1 MKRFAAFAVLFFIL
15 SCHAIRAQVGIGS
28 EEFVP
33 DESSILELRSDSKG
47 LLIPRL
53 TRDQRDRM
61 DNPSTGLLIY
71 QTDLESG
78 FYFYNGEKW
87 VSILASDGTIV
98 QDYQSIAFDPVTYML
113 TLENGGQVDLSVLRF
128 GRSLEQTVDNG
139 DGTITFNY
147 NDGTSFTTI
156 DLRGSKGDKGDDGLD
171 GRTILSGNT
180 DPNSSEGSEGDF
192 YINTASST
200 FFGPKTN
207 TGWGT
212 GTSLKG
218 DQGPAGVNGAD
229 GADGTNGTDGADGK
243 DGNSFL
249 NGTGAPAATLGQDGD
264 FYIDTNANTYYGPKT
279 AGAWGTPT
287 SLVGPSGADGAD
299 GVDGTNGTD
308 GLDGKDG
315 NSFLNGTGV
324 PAATLGQDGDFYVD
338 TNANTYYGPKT
349 AGTWGAA
356 TSLVGP
362 AGADGIDG
370 INGTDGVDGKDGNS
384 FLNGTGAPAAT
395 LGQDGDF
402 YVDTN
407 ANTYYGPKTAGAWGA
422 ATSLV
427 GPAGA
432 DGIDGINGTDGVDGK
447 DGNSFLNGTGAPAAT
462 LGQDGDF
469 YVDTNANT
477 YYGPKTAGAWGAPT
491 SLVGPAGAD
500 GVDGTNGTDGVDGKD
515 GNSFLNGAGAPAAT
529 LGQDGDFYVDTNA
542 NTYYGPKTA
551 GAWGTATSLV
561 GPAGADGADGID
573 GTNGV
578 DGKDGNSF
586 LNGTG
591 APAATLGQDGDFYVD
606 TNANTYYGPKTAG
619 AWGTATSLVG
629 PAGAD
634 GADGIDGTNGTD
646 GVDGK
651 DGNSFLNG
659 TGAPAATLGQDGDF
673 YVDTNANTYY
683 GPKSAGAWG
692 APTSLVGPA
701 GADGADGIDGT
712 NGTDGVDGKDGNS
725 FLNGTG
731 APAATLGQDGDFY
744 VDTNAN
750 TYYGPK
756 SAGAWGAP
764 TSLVGPAGADG
775 ADGIDGTS
783 GTDGVDGI
791 NGTDG
796 VDGKSML
803 NGTGAPANTLG
814 NNGDFYIDTNTNN
827 IYGPKTAG
835 TWGAATSLIGPAGA
849 DGTDGVDGIDGT
861 NGTDGIDGK
870 SMLNG
875 TGAPAATL
883 GIDGDIYFDTDANAI
898 YGPKTAG
905 AWGAATSLVGPAGA
919 DGANGTDG
927 IDGIDGI
934 DGSSI
939 LSGTSNPIA
948 ANGTDGDF
956 YINTSSLQIFGPK
969 TGGAWGTATPLQGNG
984 IQSTMDNPDGSI
996 TFTYTDGT
1004 SFTTQ
1009 PDGDFS
1015 TTNELITGIALVNKT
1030 LQIREAGITKTVDLS
1045 PVSTTS
1051 KLVDTDLNTTIDV
1064 DEGGFNDDIIR
1075 FTVGGAE
1082 KMRLTGRTLEVL
1094 NNSSSINIGKDAGIN
1109 GTGAGNILLGDEA
1122 AYANTSGN
1130 NNIAI
1135 GYRAL
1140 RQNSTGNGNVA
1151 IGYYAGYN
1159 ETGNNKLY
1167 IENSNNPNP
1176 LIWGDFSTD
1185 VVNVNGKL
1193 GIGLLNPGGITNEL
1207 EVNGHATVISL
1218 TETSDK
1224 RFKQNIEVITNPIDA
1239 IKLINGVRYDWRI
1252 DEFPNRRFK
1261 TGKNIGFIAQEVRAV
1276 FPELVSESSDGYL
1289 SVSYSGLTP
1298 ILVEAVKDQQ
1308 ETIESQ
1314 AQIIDEL
1321 KTMLLELK
1329 KETEKLSEEV
1339 SKLKEAN
1346 ATKDK

>member
-98 QDYQSIAFDPVTYML
+98 QDYQSIAFDPVTYIL

-180 DPNSSEGSEGDF
+180 DPNLSEGSEGDF
-192 YINTASST
+192 YINTASNT

-207 TGWGT
+207 AGWGT

-218 DQGPAGVNGAD
+218 DQGPAGVNGAN
-229 GADGTNGTDGADGK
+229 GIDGTNGTDG
-243 DGNSFL
+243 
-249 NGTGAPAATLGQDGD
+249 
-264 FYIDTNANTYYGPKT
+264 
-279 AGAWGTPT
+279 
-287 SLVGPSGADGAD
+287 V
-299 GVDGTNGTD
+299 
-308 GLDGKDG
+308 DGKDG

-349 AGTWGAA
+349 AGAWGTAISLVGPAGADGADGVDGTNGTDGADGKDGNSFLNGTGAPSATLGQDGDFYVDTNANTYYGPKTAGAWGTA

-362 AGADGIDG
+362 AGADGADG
-370 INGTDGVDGKDGNS
+370 VDGTNGTDGVDGKDGNS

-422 ATSLV
+422 STSLVGPAGADGTNGTDGVDGKDGNSFLNGTGAPAATLGQDGDFYVDTNANTYYGPKTAGTWGTATSLV

-432 DGIDGINGTDGVDGK
+432 DGADGIDGTNGTDGVDGKDGNSFLNGTGAPAAALGQDGDFYVDTNANTYYGPKTAGAWGAPTSLVGPAGADGVDGVDGK

-500 GVDGTNGTDGVDGKD
+500 G
-515 GNSFLNGAGAPAAT
+515 
-529 LGQDGDFYVDTNA
+529 
-542 NTYYGPKTA
+542 
-551 GAWGTATSLV
+551 
-561 GPAGADGADGID
+561 ADGID
-573 GTNGV
+573 GTNGTDGV

-646 GVDGK
+646 GVDG
-651 DGNSFLNG
+651 
-659 TGAPAATLGQDGDF
+659 
-673 YVDTNANTYY
+673 
-683 GPKSAGAWG
+683 
-692 APTSLVGPA
+692 
-701 GADGADGIDGT
+701 
-712 NGTDGVDGKDGNS
+712 
-725 FLNGTG
+725 
-731 APAATLGQDGDFY
+731 
-744 VDTNAN
+744 
-750 TYYGPK
+750 
-756 SAGAWGAP
+756 
-764 TSLVGPAGADG
+764 
-775 ADGIDGTS
+775 
-783 GTDGVDGI
+783 I

-803 NGTGAPANTLG
+803 NGTGAPAPTLG

-827 IYGPKTAG
+827 IYGPKAAG

-875 TGAPAATL
+875 TGAPATTL
-883 GIDGDIYFDTDANAI
+883 GIDGDIYFDTDANAV

-905 AWGAATSLVGPAGA
+905 AWGTATSLVGPAGA
-919 DGANGTDG
+919 DGADGTDG
-927 IDGIDGI
+927 IDGV

-939 LSGTSNPIA
+939 LSGTSNPVA

-1159 ETGNNKLY
+1159 ETGSNKLY

-1261 TGKNIGFIAQEVRAV
+1261 TGKNIGFIAQEVQAV

-1289 SVSYSGLTP
+1289 SVSYSGMTP

-1314 AQIIDEL
+1314 VQTIDEL

-1346 ATKDK
+1346 GTKDK

>member
-113 TLENGGQVDLSVLRF
+113 TLENGGQVDLSLLRF

-180 DPNSSEGSEGDF
+180 DPNLSEGSEGDF

-200 FFGPKTN
+200 FFGPKNN

-218 DQGPAGVNGAD
+218 GQGPAGVNGAD
-229 GADGTNGTDGADGK
+229 GVDGTNGTDGIDGK

-249 NGTGAPAATLGQDGD
+249 NGTGAPAAT
-264 FYIDTNANTYYGPKT
+264 
-279 AGAWGTPT
+279 
-287 SLVGPSGADGAD
+287 V
-299 GVDGTNGTD
+299 
-308 GLDGKDG
+308 
-315 NSFLNGTGV
+315 
-324 PAATLGQDGDFYVD
+324 
-338 TNANTYYGPKT
+338 
-349 AGTWGAA
+349 
-356 TSLVGP
+356 
-362 AGADGIDG
+362 
-370 INGTDGVDGKDGNS
+370 
-384 FLNGTGAPAAT
+384 
-395 LGQDGDF
+395 GQDGDF

-407 ANTYYGPKTAGAWGA
+407 ANTYYGPKTAGAWGTA
-422 ATSLV
+422 ISLV

-432 DGIDGINGTDGVDGK
+432 DGTNGTDGLDGK

-491 SLVGPAGAD
+491 SL
-500 GVDGTNGTDGVDGKD
+500 
-515 GNSFLNGAGAPAAT
+515 
-529 LGQDGDFYVDTNA
+529 
-542 NTYYGPKTA
+542 
-551 GAWGTATSLV
+551 
-561 GPAGADGADGID
+561 I
-573 GTNGV
+573 
-578 DGKDGNSF
+578 
-586 LNGTG
+586 
-591 APAATLGQDGDFYVD
+591 
-606 TNANTYYGPKTAG
+606 
-619 AWGTATSLVG
+619 G

-659 TGAPAATLGQDGDF
+659 TGAPAAALGQDGDF

-683 GPKSAGAWG
+683 GPKTAGAWG

-731 APAATLGQDGDFY
+731 APATTLGQDGDFYVDTNANTYYGPKTAGAWGAPTSLVGPAGADGADGIDGTNGTDGADGKDGNSFLNGTGAPAATIGQDGDFY

-764 TSLVGPAGADG
+764 TSLVGPAGTDGADGIDGTNGTDGVDGKDGNSFLNGTGVPAATLGQDGDFYVDTNANTYYGPKTAGSWGAPTSLVGPAGADG
-775 ADGIDGTS
+775 ADGIDGTN

-835 TWGAATSLIGPAGA
+835 TWGTATSLIGPAGA

-883 GIDGDIYFDTDANAI
+883 GIDGDIYFDTDANAV

-919 DGANGTDG
+919 DGADGT
-927 IDGIDGI
+927 DGIDGI

-939 LSGTSNPIA
+939 LSGTSNPVA

-1140 RQNSTGNGNVA
+1140 RQNSTGTGNVA

-1167 IENSNNPNP
+1167 IENSNSSDP

-1261 TGKNIGFIAQEVRAV
+1261 TGKNIGFIAQEVQAV

-1314 AQIIDEL
+1314 AQTIDEL

>member
-171 GRTILSGNT
+171 GRTILSGST
-180 DPNSSEGSEGDF
+180 DPNLSEGSEGDF

-229 GADGTNGTDGADGK
+229 GIDGTNGTDGVDGK

-249 NGTGAPAATLGQDGD
+249 NGTGA
-264 FYIDTNANTYYGPKT
+264 
-279 AGAWGTPT
+279 
-287 SLVGPSGADGAD
+287 
-299 GVDGTNGTD
+299 
-308 GLDGKDG
+308 
-315 NSFLNGTGV
+315 

-349 AGTWGAA
+349 AGAWGTAI
-356 TSLVGP
+356 SLVGP
-362 AGADGIDG
+362 AGADGADG
-370 INGTDGVDGKDGNS
+370 TNGTDGVDGKDGNSFLNGAGAPAATLGQDGDFYVDTNANTYYGPKTAGAWGAPTSLVGSAGTNGADGTNGTDGVDGKDGNS

-432 DGIDGINGTDGVDGK
+432 DGADGVDGTNGTDGVDGK

-469 YVDTNANT
+469 YVDTNAN
-477 YYGPKTAGAWGAPT
+477 
-491 SLVGPAGAD
+491 
-500 GVDGTNGTDGVDGKD
+500 N
-515 GNSFLNGAGAPAAT
+515 
-529 LGQDGDFYVDTNA
+529 
-542 NTYYGPKTA
+542 
-551 GAWGTATSLV
+551 
-561 GPAGADGADGID
+561 
-573 GTNGV
+573 
-578 DGKDGNSF
+578 
-586 LNGTG
+586 
-591 APAATLGQDGDFYVD
+591 
-606 TNANTYYGPKTAG
+606 YYGPKTAG

-683 GPKSAGAWG
+683 GPKTAGAWG

-701 GADGADGIDGT
+701 GADGADGT
-712 NGTDGVDGKDGNS
+712 NGTDGIDGKDGNS

-756 SAGAWGAP
+756 TAGAWGTP

-775 ADGIDGTS
+775 ADGIDGTN

-803 NGTGAPANTLG
+803 NGTGAPAPTLG
-814 NNGDFYIDTNTNN
+814 NNGDFYIDTNSNN

-849 DGTDGVDGIDGT
+849 DGTDGT

-883 GIDGDIYFDTDANAI
+883 GIDGDIYFDTDANAV
-898 YGPKTAG
+898 YGPKAAG

-919 DGANGTDG
+919 DGADGT
-927 IDGIDGI
+927 DGIDGI

-939 LSGTSNPIA
+939 LSGTSNPVA
-948 ANGTDGDF
+948 TNGTDGDF

-1140 RQNSTGNGNVA
+1140 RQNSTGTGNVA

-1176 LIWGDFSTD
+1176 LIWGDFSKD

-1239 IKLINGVRYDWRI
+1239 IKLINGIRYDWRI

-1261 TGKNIGFIAQEVRAV
+1261 TGKNIGFIAQEVQAV

-1289 SVSYSGLTP
+1289 SVSYSGMTP

-1314 AQIIDEL
+1314 AQTIDEL